1 MVILMLVTT
10 ISGIVCLL
18 AGYWG
23 STPEKAFTLSF
34 VTLLAGMI
42 YFTPTL
48 VRGRQSKHEAHS
60 PEQTLLP

>member
-10 ISGIVCLL
+10 ISGIVGVL

-23 STPEKAFTLSF
+23 STPENAYALSF

-42 YFTPTL
+42 FFIPTL
-48 VRGRQSKHEAHS
+48 VRGRQSKHEARS

>member
-10 ISGIVCLL
+10 ISGIVGVL

-34 VTLLAGMI
+34 VTLLA
-42 YFTPTL
+42 
-48 VRGRQSKHEAHS
+48 A
-60 PEQTLLP
+60 EQA